1 MYRSK
6 KSGLLGI
13 SITIIILILIVI
25 FSNKENN
32 TSFFEN
38 IANKLVMPVQNGLT
52 YLKNK
57 VSGNSTFFTNI
68 NNLKMENQQ
77 KKKKNSELEQSLR
90 ELENI
95 RTENETLKE
104 YLGLSEK
111 YGEYKTVPGY
121 IINKDISNY
130 SKTIIIN
137 IGKKDG
143 IEENMTVIANE
154 GLVGHVISVADNTAK
169 VRTIVD
175 TSSSISCLM
184 STNKDSIVCKGTLNN
199 NSELKAMYI
208 STDANLVQGDSV
220 ETSGLGG
227 IYPKGI
233 HVGTVKKII
242 STQNITDRYAI
253 VETAVNFNKLN
264 TVLVIKNN

>member
-1 MYRSK
+1 MYNK
-6 KSGLLGI
+6 KKKGLLGI
-13 SITIIILILIVI
+13 IITIVILILIVI
-25 FSNKENN
+25 FSNREAN
-32 TSFFEN
+32 TTFFEN

-52 YLKNK
+52 YFKNRI
-57 VSGNSTFFTNI
+57 SGNSTFFVDI
-68 NNLKMENQQ
+68 NNLKQENEDLQQ
-77 KKKKNSELEQSLR
+77 KNNQLEQSLR

-104 YLGLSEK
+104 YLGLTEK

-121 IINKDISNY
+121 VINKDISNY
-130 SKTIIIN
+130 SKTMIIN
-137 IGKKDG
+137 IGTDDG

-154 GLVGHVISVADNTAK
+154 GLVGHVVSVTNNTAK

-184 STNKDSIVCKGTLNN
+184 STNKDSIICKGTLDS

-208 STDANLVQGDSV
+208 PTDANLVQGDSID
-220 ETSGLGG
+220 TSGLGG

-233 HVGTVKKII
+233 HVGSIKKII
-242 STQNITDRYAI
+242 STKNITDRYAI
-253 VETAVNFNKLN
+253 IETAVNFDKLN
-264 TVLVIKNN
+264 TVLVVKNN